1 MAYIS
6 GIQQVGIGC
15 ADVSK
20 TFTWLR
26 KTFGLNVKIFDDEA
40 RAALMTLYTGGE
52 VHARR
57 AILAMNM
64 NGGGG
69 AEIWQFTSRVPTA
82 AKKINWGDYGINA
95 IKFKSTNVE
104 NAYDIIQKSVNCTSL
119 KTDPVGNASFLLKDA
134 AGNQYQVVKDQ
145 SWFKKDAFMQ
155 GGICGVVIGVS
166 NMDASIPF
174 YQNGFG
180 INNIVYDVTGKFD
193 DLGEEAKDK
202 TYRRVLLSFKNPF
215 TGAFSRLLG
224 DVQIE
229 LIQALD
235 SQPTKIFENRYWGD
249 IGFIHLCF
257 DVSDMKSLKTNL
269 EKHDH
274 HFTVDSGDTFDMGES
289 GGRFAYVEDP
299 DGTLIEMVETHKV
312 PVLKKLGIYFNLK
325 KRKSQKP
332 LPNWMVSLMGLNKV
346 KD

>member
-15 ADVSK
+15 ADAST
-20 TFTWLR
+20 TFTWIR

-40 RAALMTLYTGGE
+40 KAALMTPYTGGE

-69 AEIWQFTSRVPTA
+69 TEIWQFTSRVPGA
-82 AKKINWGDYGINA
+82 GNSMNWGDYGINA

-104 NAYDIIQKSVNCTSL
+104 TAYDIISKNVTCTSPKSEPAGAL
-119 KTDPVGNASFLLKDA
+119 SFLLKDE
-134 AGNQYQVVKDQ
+134 AGNQYQVVKDE
-145 SWFKKDAFMQ
+145 SWFRKDAFMQ

-166 NMDASIPF
+166 NMEASIAF

-180 INNIVYDVTGKFD
+180 INNIVYDTTGKFD
-193 DLGEEAKDK
+193 DLGEDAKNK
-202 TYRRVLLSFKNPF
+202 TYRRVLLGFKNPF
-215 TGAFSRLLG
+215 TAAFSRLLG

-235 SQPTKIFENRYWGD
+235 SEVKKIFENRFWGD

-257 DVSDMKSLKTNL
+257 DVSDMKALKTNL
-269 EKHDH
+269 EKNQY

-332 LPNWMVSLMGLNKV
+332 LPDWMVSLMGLNKV